1 MTTAR
6 FFFGASLWA
15 LLIVDMCCG
24 PVKKGFNPGASFSG
38 SSMYPRSGSNQG
50 APSSQYSPGLMPEGA
65 YPEAP
70 ELAASAGAGSSS
82 KPVKSRGSA
91 ARQGPAGP
99 AQSGAGFQSGSK
111 ESKWLIAPPI
121 LRDEET
127 PEVASS
133 SGEYLSI
140 PLPPVYQ
147 AGELS
152 HYERN
157 LEGGEYDHETAEQGF
172 LPPPPRSP
180 LAGSLEGYVSP
191 PRPDSGPAGLWR
203 VYPYYD
209 YMFLTGQYPTGTVSY
224 FSGGL
229 EHGRDDFKEAHYV
242 REYLPYPAP
251 SQPINTP
258 NVEAPANGGSR
269 RGGAAVQPIYSRRT
283 ARQPILHAGGYGSN
297 SNAAKHD

>member
-82 KPVKSRGSA
+82 RPVKSRGSA

-127 PEVASS
+127 PEIASAVKVVS
-133 SGEYLSI
+133 LFHRCTR
-140 PLPPVYQ
+140 

-152 HYERN
+152 IHERN
-157 LEGGEYDHETAEQGF
+157 LEGGESHDRETAEQDPATTSSFSSGCGSAESSS
-172 LPPPPRSP
+172 SP
-180 LAGSLEGYVSP
+180 TST
-191 PRPDSGPAGLWR
+191 RLWPCWTLQR

-209 YMFLTGQYPTGTVSY
+209 YMF
-224 FSGGL
+224 
-229 EHGRDDFKEAHYV
+229 
-242 REYLPYPAP
+242 
-251 SQPINTP
+251 
-258 NVEAPANGGSR
+258 
-269 RGGAAVQPIYSRRT
+269 
-283 ARQPILHAGGYGSN
+283 
-297 SNAAKHD
+297 